1 MSKFNPANK
10 EEAFVYQFEDI
21 VKCMKSASII
31 SKASFQYELGLLKR
45 QIQAYEISGGK
56 EVTYENME

>member
-21 VKCMKSASII
+21 VKCMESASII
-31 SKASFQYELGLLKR
+31 SKIDFQYELNLLKG
-45 QIQAYEISGGK
+45 QIQTYEISEAK
-56 EVTYENME
+56 SA